1 MCLAN
6 ATRIRTVLPADGA
19 AIGDLARQNDEM
31 FRLQPVDGALNGTQ
45 EQPECPATGGL
56 ILEWSASC
64 VGAVLWTHDG
74 EADHAQPG
82 PIVIELIP
90 LGAEPQTIGW
100 CRRLLEAA
108 EGHLGGRACDSLEV
122 VAPLECLPALTS
134 LGFRPERLV
143 RRTLAT
149 GEACAAVV
157 VRKVLPSHPG
167 PVQEQFP

>member
-19 AIGDLARQNDEM
+19 ALRELALQRDEM
-31 FRLQPVDGALNGTQ
+31 FLLQPLDGALNGAQ

-56 ILEWSASC
+56 MLEWSASC

-74 EADHAQPG
+74 ETGCAQPG
-82 PIVIELIP
+82 PIVVELIP
-90 LGAEPQTIGW
+90 LGDGPQTIGW
-100 CRRLLEAA
+100 CRRLVEAA
-108 EGHLGGRACDSLEV
+108 ERHLGRRACESMEV
-122 VAPLECLPALTS
+122 VAPLEGLPALTS

-157 VRKVLPSHPG
+157 VRKVLPSHPA
-167 PVQEQFP
+167 PAWEEFP